1 VFLGVLHRADAD
13 LQDHH
18 LVPKRSQE
26 RVILDV
32 GANKGVETVEMLQY
46 WGRQWAQT
54 ITAIHP
60 GFCKLH
66 SIPPVCEWPPVTL
79 HALDLNPAN
88 ADALNRTAGDSSTLA
103 RQCTSTTWVSQT
115 KRRL

>member
-1 VFLGVLHRADAD
+1 
-13 LQDHH
+13 
-18 LVPKRSQE
+18 
-26 RVILDV
+26 
-32 GANKGVETVEMLQY
+32 MLQY